1 MEMLPLSSRFSC
13 LSPMKTNQV
22 RAVVCVGLAVLGGL
36 ASPAILRAQPEVG
49 GVMAA
54 ASAAIPVLKADSSLA
69 SNLLVG
75 YEKAIRESKEKIVA
89 LNAKIAEIDKAIA
102 QLAQLK
108 ERLASVET
116 KIKELQAEMDKLK
129 TEIATEEE
137 RIAAAEKNKE
147 KMIYEI
153 KDAKSSLFLM
163 RAVAADR
170 AAASKLLDA
179 MKQRNAPSLGT
190 LLDPSARPSS
200 IVSVDVLSPSEIK
213 MIFRVGTLTQCV
225 ATRPSCGTMTY
236 AIVK

>member
-1 MEMLPLSSRFSC
+1 
-13 LSPMKTNQV
+13 MKTKQV
-22 RAVVCVGLAVLGGL
+22 RAIACIGLAVLGGL
-36 ASPAILRAQPEVG
+36 ISPAILRAQPEIG
-49 GVMAA
+49 SVMAA
-54 ASAAIPVLKADSSLA
+54 AAAAIPVLKADSSLA
-69 SNLLVG
+69 ANLLVG
-75 YEKAIRESKEKIVA
+75 YEKAIRDSKEKIVA
-89 LNAKIAEIDKAIA
+89 LNAKITALDRAIA
-102 QLAQLK
+102 QLVQLK
-108 ERLASVET
+108 ERLAEVET
-116 KIKELQAEMDKLK
+116 KLKELQAEMVKLK
-129 TEIATEEE
+129 AQVAKEEE
-137 RIAAAEKNKE
+137 RIAAAEKSKE

-190 LLDPSARPSS
+190 LLDASARPSS

-225 ATRPSCGTMTY
+225 ATRPSCGTTTY